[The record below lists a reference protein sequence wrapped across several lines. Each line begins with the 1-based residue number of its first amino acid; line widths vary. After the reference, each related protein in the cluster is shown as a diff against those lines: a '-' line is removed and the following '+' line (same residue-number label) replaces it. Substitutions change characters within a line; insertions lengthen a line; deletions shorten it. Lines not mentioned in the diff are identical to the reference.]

1 MKRVLHIPNY
11 YNPHTGG
18 IEQTTEDFVNSIK
31 GEYEQKIICFK
42 DAKKTEYDN
51 VDGIDVIR
59 VGCQTKIASQSI
71 ALGYKKEL
79 KKVIKEFKPDLV
91 IFHYPNPFVASSL
104 LKYIKKY
111 KLKFVLYWHLD
122 ITKQKLL
129 GKLFNGQTKRLLKYA
144 DRIVST
150 SNNYI
155 EGSKYLS
162 ENKNKTIVIPS
173 CVSNE
178 RVTINQNIIEQ
189 SEMLKENFKGK
200 TMVFSFGRHVE
211 YKGFR
216 YLIEASKYLDDNYR
230 IFVGGSGP
238 LTSELKNM
246 AKDDY
251 KIIFLG
257 KLSLDNLKAYL
268 NASDIF
274 AFPSITKNEAFGLS
288 LAESMGFKKPSVTFT
303 IKGSG
308 VNYVAL
314 NNVTSIEVENRNA
327 KAFAEA
333 IMKLSNDKELYDKLS
348 NNTKKRFD
356 DLFTFDKYKEN
367 VNNLLRELLTDEEK

>member
-31 GEYEQKIICFK
+31 GKYEQKIICFK

-71 ALGYKKEL
+71 ALSYKKEL
-79 KKVIKEFKPDLV
+79 KKVIKDFKPDLIV
-91 IFHYPNPFVASSL
+91 FHYPNPFVAKAL
-104 LKYIKKY
+104 LKFIKKY
-111 KLKFVLYWHLD
+111 KMKFILYWHLD

-129 GKLFNGQTKRLLKYA
+129 GKLFEGQTKRLLKYA
-144 DRIVST
+144 DKIVST
-150 SNNYI
+150 SGNYI
-155 EGSKYLS
+155 DGSKYLS
-162 ENKNKTIVIPS
+162 ANKNKTIVIPS
-173 CVSNE
+173 CVSND
-178 RVTINQNIIEQ
+178 RVEINQHIIEQ
-189 SEMLKENFKGK
+189 ADLIKNNFKNK
-200 TMVFSFGRHVE
+200 KIILSFGRHVE
-211 YKGFR
+211 YKGFK
-216 YLIEASKYLDDNYR
+216 YLIEASKYLDDDYR
-230 IFVGGSGP
+230 IFVGGVGP
-238 LTSELKNM
+238 LTGELKNL

-268 NASDIF
+268 LASDIF

-303 IKGSG
+303 IEGSG

-314 NNVTSIEVENRNA
+314 NNVTSIEVENRNS
-327 KAFAEA
+327 KAFADA
-333 IMKLSNDKELYDKLS
+333 IIRLSTDNDLYEKLS

-356 DLFTFDKYKEN
+356 DLFVFEKYKEN
-367 VNNLLRELLTDEEK
+367 INNLLEDVLK

>member
-1 MKRVLHIPNY
+1 MKRILHIPNY

-31 GEYEQKIICFK
+31 GKYEQKIICFK

-71 ALGYKKEL
+71 ALSYKKEL
-79 KKVIKEFKPDLV
+79 KKVIKDFKPDLIV
-91 IFHYPNPFVASSL
+91 FHYPNPFVAKAL
-104 LKYIKKY
+104 LKFIKKY
-111 KLKFVLYWHLD
+111 KMKFILYWHLD

-129 GKLFNGQTKRLLKYA
+129 GKLFEGQTKKLLKYA
-144 DRIVST
+144 DKIVST
-150 SNNYI
+150 SGNYI
-155 EGSKYLS
+155 DGSKYLS
-162 ENKNKTIVIPS
+162 ANKNKTIVIPS
-173 CVSNE
+173 CVSND
-178 RVTINQNIIEQ
+178 RVEINQHIIEQ
-189 SEMLKENFKGK
+189 SELIKNNFKNK
-200 TMVFSFGRHVE
+200 KIIFSFGRHVE
-211 YKGFR
+211 YKGFK
-216 YLIEASKYLDDNYR
+216 YLIEASKYLDDDYR
-230 IFVGGSGP
+230 IFVGGVGP
-238 LTSELKNM
+238 LTGELKNL

-268 NASDIF
+268 LASDIF

-303 IKGSG
+303 IEGSG

-314 NNVTSIEVENRNA
+314 NNVTSIEVENRNS
-327 KAFAEA
+327 KAFADA
-333 IMKLSNDKELYDKLS
+333 IIKLSTDNDLYEKLS

-356 DLFTFDKYKEN
+356 DLFVFEKYKEN
-367 VNNLLRELLTDEEK
+367 INNLLEDVLK